1 MDAKCRNYYQSNFT
15 TLNNINSQLNP
26 KPKPTTTTSSGGC
39 YIATMAYGDYDH
51 PQVMVLRQFRDSY
64 LSKRKWGQKFIK
76 FYYAN
81 SPRWVETLKDHK
93 RINLLIRKMLDSFVY
108 IWKKTSHYE

>member
-1 MDAKCRNYYQSNFT
+1 MDNECREYYQKNYN
-15 TLNNINSQLNP
+15 TLCSIHNQLTP
-26 KPKPTTTTSSGGC
+26 KPQPSGSSGGC

-51 PQVMVLRQFRDSY
+51 PQVMALRHFRDSY
-64 LSKRKWGQKFIK
+64 LSKREWGLKFIK

-93 RINLLIRKMLDSFVY
+93 RINSLIRKIFDSFVY
-108 IWKKTSHYE
+108 FWKEASHYE

>member
-1 MDAKCRNYYQSNFT
+1 MTTECRNYFNSNKS

-26 KPKPTTTTSSGGC
+26 SDGC

-51 PQVMVLRQFRDSY
+51 PQVMVLRQFRDLY
-64 LSKRKWGQKFIK
+64 LSNRGWGRKFIN

-81 SPRWVETLKDHK
+81 SPHWVEVLKNHK
-93 RINLLIRKMLDSFVY
+93 HINVLIRKILDSFVY
-108 IWKKTSHYE
+108 LWKKTSHYE